1 MSLKGASPLL
11 LSSITEPLAQARAAR
26 DLSGPVS
33 RAPGGRMSQTRLRRR
48 RAPGAGR
55 RGCRSGPSAARQR
68 RVRGAVD
75 GPRSKGAGRGSQAA
89 AVTWERFARG
99 ARAVPPLSPARPR
112 CVRDRWVARTRAR
125 RRGRGHRRRVHGC
138 RGSASACG
146 PRLQTAR
153 ELHNAVATAEVRV
166 RARHRYLQKTRVQ
179 RHSLR
184 GPTRH
189 SARGI
194 RSRYAITR
202 RSGAARV
209 RRQPQT
215 PRHRTDCSIVTT
227 TRRPPRLTGARP
239 SHAASPRPEDH
250 LN

>member
-1 MSLKGASPLL
+1 
-11 LSSITEPLAQARAAR
+11 
-26 DLSGPVS
+26 
-33 RAPGGRMSQTRLRRR
+33 MSQTRLRRR

-68 RVRGAVD
+68 GARGAVD
-75 GPRSKGAGRGSQAA
+75 GRRSKGAGRGSQAV
-89 AVTWERFARG
+89 AVTWESFARG

-125 RRGRGHRRRVHGC
+125 RRGRGHRRRVNGC

-153 ELHNAVATAEVRV
+153 ELHNAVATAEVRI

-209 RRQPQT
+209 RRQPQSIWEGFFLEMKNRGRKFPRNFRNFHFQRKFPLPGEPAEAT
-215 PRHRTDCSIVTT
+215 PHETLAVAE
-227 TRRPPRLTGARP
+227 PATG
-239 SHAASPRPEDH
+239 S
-250 LN
+250 NTI

>member
-75 GPRSKGAGRGSQAA
+75 CRRSKGRGSQAV

-125 RRGRGHRRRVHGC
+125 RRRRGHRRRVHGC
-138 RGSASACG
+138 RGSASARG

-153 ELHNAVATAEVRV
+153 ELQNAVTTAEVRV

-215 PRHRTDCSIVTT
+215 PRHRTHRSIMTT
-227 TRRPPRLTGARP
+227 TRRPQRLTGARP